1 MSPRASHQPH
11 PLLRFASLSPARAP
25 APPRTHPRATRRA
38 GAPPSARPA
47 LRVRHGVYAL
57 GRTSPAV
64 VAAAAHGGAVACVT
78 ALALWGVWVLADPG
92 LHVWLGDK
100 GRAHAHP
107 GCRCTDHHGAGRA
120 AFGVVPIADALVQA
134 ARCLS
139 REAFFAAY
147 ESAWRLGLIGAADRI
162 TIRLALPSRLRRVLD
177 IARGDA
183 ESGLESLLRLRLA
196 DRGIRLDCQV
206 PVIGVGRVDFVLAG
220 RIILEVD
227 GRENHDGPSM
237 RHKDLV
243 RDAAAAAAGYGD
255 TPLRLRARGLQL
267 AARRGRDPPAPR
279 PLSNPRRITCD
290 WWGA

>member
-1 MSPRASHQPH
+1 MSGRVMEA
-11 PLLRFASLSPARAP
+11 LEARGGVAPAREILGQGV
-25 APPRTHPRATRRA
+25 TRAALARA
-38 GAPPSARPA
+38 ARDG
-47 LRVRHGVYAL
+47 LVVRVRHGVYAL

-162 TIRLALPSRLRRVLD
+162 TIRSALPSRLRRVLD

-206 PVIGVGRVDFVLAG
+206 PVIGVGGVDFVLAG

-243 RDAAAAAAGYGD
+243 RDAAAAAAGYEKLRFD
-255 TPLRLRARGLQL
+255 YALVVYSWPLVEAAILRRL
-267 AARRGRDPPAPR
+267 GR
-279 PLSNPRRITCD
+279 
-290 WWGA
+290 